1 MEEEDSKSS
10 REGGRR
16 LKRGEKIKEGKG
28 GAGGKEG
35 RKE

>member
-16 LKRGEKIKEGKG
+16 LKRGKEER
-28 GAGGKEG
+28 EG
-35 RKE
+35 RREEKSE